1 MKVCICVKSDSYN
14 PHLFEG
20 LETCFLPYS
29 SHVLQYGLLHILLK
43 TTSSQITVIGIQ
55 TIICSESFW
64 N

>member
-43 TTSSQITVIGIQ
+43 TSSQITIIG
-55 TIICSESFW
+55 T
-64 N
+64 